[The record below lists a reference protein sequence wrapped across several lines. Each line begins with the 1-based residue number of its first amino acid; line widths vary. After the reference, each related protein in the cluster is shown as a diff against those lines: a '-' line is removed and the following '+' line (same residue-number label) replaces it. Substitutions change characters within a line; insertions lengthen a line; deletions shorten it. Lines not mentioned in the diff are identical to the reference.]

1 MRIKALAGATIVT
14 PDLDAAIAAYG
25 AFLGYAG
32 AEPTPVGAERAALWG
47 CPQAARAR
55 MATLYP
61 QSGETRFIRLVE
73 GQPSPDHRP
82 LGSFGW
88 SAAEIVVQDLDA
100 LAARLASGPFEI
112 IGPPAVLDFD
122 FTDKIRA
129 MQVLGAGGEVLYLTE
144 IGAEIP
150 GFALPDAKSFV
161 GQLFIMV
168 LGGRSIA
175 EAAAP
180 YGRLGRA
187 AGEPIVARVEIL
199 SRAHG
204 LPPALRHSLS
214 TIALDEASLIEV
226 DAFPAS
232 ATARPAS
239 SIGLPSGIAM
249 ASFTAENL
257 GEGSGSLLLQ
267 GDEGELIE
275 LIRSDT
281 IK

>member
-1 MRIKALAGATIVT
+1 MRIKALAGVTIIT

-25 AFLGYAG
+25 AFLGHSG
-32 AEPTPVGAERAALWG
+32 AAPTAVSAERAARWG
-47 CPQAARAR
+47 SPQAAGAR

-61 QSGETRFIRLVE
+61 ESGETRFIRLVE
-73 GQPSPDHRP
+73 GRPSPDHRP
-82 LGSFGW
+82 LGSLGW

-100 LAARLASGPFEI
+100 LAARLASSPFEI

-144 IGAEIP
+144 IGDQIP

-180 YGRLGRA
+180 YSRLGRA
-187 AGEPIVARVEIL
+187 AGEPILARVEVL

-204 LPPALRHSLS
+204 LPAALRHSLS

-249 ASFTAENL
+249 ASFTFEGLAEVEDGTVL
-257 GEGSGSLLLQ
+257 R
-267 GDEGELIE
+267 GDQGELIE
-275 LIRSDT
+275 LIYKMR
-281 IK
+281 